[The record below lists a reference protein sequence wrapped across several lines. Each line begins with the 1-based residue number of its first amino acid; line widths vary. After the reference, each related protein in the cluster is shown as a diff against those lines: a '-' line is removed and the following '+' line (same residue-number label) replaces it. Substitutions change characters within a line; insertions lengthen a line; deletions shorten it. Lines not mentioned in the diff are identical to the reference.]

1 MAALRRISDIVTGET
16 LDRSIVIRFPGP
28 ESSTGE
34 DLVELHLHGG
44 RSVVGAV
51 LDTLASLDGVRP
63 AQPGEFTRRAFD
75 NGRIDLAEAE
85 GLADLLAAET
95 ESQRR
100 VALALAGG
108 WLSRRVGAWQ
118 SILLELA
125 AGVEA
130 LLDFADEGDVE
141 PELSGSWTD
150 RLAQLIEEIDALL
163 RVAPAERLREGV
175 RVVIA
180 GPPNAGKSSLLNAL
194 AGRRAAITS
203 PIAGT
208 TRDLIEAPLSLG
220 GSPFLLID
228 TAGLRDAADD
238 GVEAIGI
245 DRAHETLAEADLVLW
260 LGVPA
265 DCPCPERAVIVASK
279 ADLRGV
285 DQHVHADLEVSAETG
300 QGLDKLVELLID
312 RARTLLPREGEI
324 AINRRHREALED
336 CRTALIAAEESI
348 DLLVTAEALRVAR
361 GAIDRVTGRAGVED
375 MLGRLFGA
383 FCIGK

>member
-34 DLVELHLHGG
+34 DIVELHLHGG

-63 AQPGEFTRRAFD
+63 AQPGEFTRRAFE

-95 ESQRR
+95 QSQRR

-118 SILLELA
+118 SVLLELA

-208 TRDLIEAPLSLG
+208 TRDVIEAPLSLG
-220 GSPFLLID
+220 GWPFLLID

-260 LGVPA
+260 LGAPA
-265 DCPCPERAVIVASK
+265 DCPCPERAVLVAPK
-279 ADLRGV
+279 ADLRV
-285 DQHVHADLEVSAETG
+285 ADQHVHADLEVSAETG
-300 QGLDKLVELLID
+300 QGLDKLVELLTD
-312 RARTLLPREGEI
+312 RAQTLLPREGEV
-324 AINRRHREALED
+324 AINRRHREALDD
-336 CRTALIAAEESI
+336 CRTALKAAAESI

-361 GAIDRVTGRAGVED
+361 GALDRVTGRAGVED